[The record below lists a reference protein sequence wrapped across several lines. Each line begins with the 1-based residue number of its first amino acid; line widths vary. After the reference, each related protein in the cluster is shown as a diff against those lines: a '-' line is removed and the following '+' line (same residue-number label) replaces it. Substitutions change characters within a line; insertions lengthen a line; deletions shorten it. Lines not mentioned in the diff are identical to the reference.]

1 MRYTVTMCF
10 CLISAMGFAQLPFNI
25 GPKVGA
31 NYSVLRT
38 NLDEFDK
45 ESIPNLM
52 GGAFFRL
59 KIKKFSANIEALY
72 TGVRATTTGPL
83 IPNQEDTELDVVY
96 SNLDV
101 PILLGY
107 RFADLK
113 VIKLRANAGI
123 VQSFVQGESGDLEN
137 KFMNESYASGVL
149 GVSLDIP
156 LIVFDIRYRVGLTE
170 VYDSDRLDLNADMVV
185 FTVGWKIL

>member
-107 RFADLK
+107 RFLDLK